1 MEFQIVP
8 MQAQHV
14 PEAAAIERLCFSDPW
29 SENSIRAEL
38 DNPLGLWLCALC
50 GGRVAGYVG
59 SELVPDE
66 ADMMNL
72 AVLPEFRRQGA
83 AELLLQT
90 LVLALKERGIVS
102 LTLEVR
108 ASNAPAIALYQKNGF
123 RQVGCRKNYYFHPT
137 EDAWI
142 LRKEWKL

>member
-1 MEFQIVP
+1 ME
-8 MQAQHV
+8 
-14 PEAAAIERLCFSDPW
+14 ER
-29 SENSIRAEL
+29 
-38 DNPLGLWLCALC
+38 
-50 GGRVAGYVG
+50 GYFRG
-59 SELVPDE
+59 
-66 ADMMNL
+66 
-72 AVLPEFRRQGA
+72 FRRQGA
-83 AELLLQT
+83 AELLLRT

-142 LRKEWKL
+142 LRKEWKP